1 MYQNIDLCVKVESQD
16 VSESFSSHIGVRQGD
31 NLSTNLFKLFIND
44 LPDVFDNSCQLVTL
58 DVSKLSCLM
67 YADDVILLYETSEGL
82 QNCLDKL
89 HKYCEVWGL
98 QVNIKKTKSMIF
110 NNTGR
115 LDLIRFT
122 NNKNIVDNV
131 RKYSYLGV
139 VFSNSGSFTEA
150 KKELYQKGLKAYFK
164 FLKCFEH
171 HRPTMTMGFCFA
183 QNIFFGQHK
192 S

>member
-16 VSESFSSHIGVRQGD
+16 VSESFYSHIGVRQGD
-31 NLSTNLFKLFIND
+31 NLRTNLLKLFIND
-44 LPDVFDNSCQLVTL
+44 LPDVFDNSCEPATL

-115 LDLIRFT
+115 LDPIKFT
-122 NNKNIVDNV
+122 YNKNIVENV
-131 RKYSYLGV
+131 RKY
-139 VFSNSGSFTEA
+139 
-150 KKELYQKGLKAYFK
+150 
-164 FLKCFEH
+164 
-171 HRPTMTMGFCFA
+171 
-183 QNIFFGQHK
+183 
-192 S
+192 

>member
-1 MYQNIDLCVKVESQD
+1 MP
-16 VSESFSSHIGVRQGD
+16 
-31 NLSTNLFKLFIND
+31 TMLFY
-44 LPDVFDNSCQLVTL
+44 S
-58 DVSKLSCLM
+58 
-67 YADDVILLYETSEGL
+67 ETSEGL
-82 QNCLDKL
+82 HNCLDKL

-115 LDLIRFT
+115 LDPIKFT
-122 NNKNIVDNV
+122 YNKNIVENV

-164 FLKCFEH
+164 FRKCFEH
-171 HRPTMTMGFCFA
+171 QKPKLKTLLHVFDHTIKPVLLYGSEIWG
-183 QNIFFGQHK
+183 IFSAEKLNKLRDSYFNNCVVI
-192 S
+192 